1 MFNFIDHTIIKH
13 ITNTALRAGDLI
25 MEFYN
30 KPLSVQIKSDNSPV
44 TIADIE
50 ANNFIVQELNNITPN
65 ITIIS
70 EEGDLSIYTNAQ
82 TFWLVDPIDGTKSFI
97 NATGQFT
104 VNIALIHNK
113 HPVFGVI
120 YAPLT
125 KILYFNENN
134 IAYKQHDHSI
144 ELIKVNN
151 NHNEMVA
158 IISLHHR
165 NHQMISYLNTL
176 QLKSVI
182 TSSSSIKFCLIAEGK
197 ADIYPNFGKTM
208 EWDTAA
214 GHAILN
220 AAGGS
225 VKTHDGQ
232 PLTYGKENF
241 VNNLFIA
248 YGKGDENQEK

>member
-1 MFNFIDHTIIKH
+1 MINFLDHTIIKQV
-13 ITNTALRAGDLI
+13 INTALKAGDLI

-30 KPLSVQIKSDNSPV
+30 KPLSIEIKSDNSPV

-50 ANNFIVQELNNITPN
+50 ANNFIVQALNNINPN
-65 ITIIS
+65 IAIIS
-70 EEGDLSIYTNAQ
+70 EEDETPISINDA

-97 NATGQFT
+97 NKAGQFT

-113 HPVFGVI
+113 FPVFGVI

-125 KILYFNENN
+125 QTLYFNENN
-134 IAYKQHDHSI
+134 IAYKQFKNS
-144 ELIKVNN
+144 LTSIKVNN
-151 NHNEMVA
+151 NHNEVIA
-158 IISLHHR
+158 IISTHHR
-165 NHQMISYLNTL
+165 TRQISSYLNNL
-176 QLKSVI
+176 KLKSVI
-182 TSSSSIKFCLIAEGK
+182 TASSSIKFCLLAEGK

-225 VKTHDGQ
+225 VKTHDNK
-232 PLTYGKENF
+232 PFIYGKENF

-248 YGKGDENQEK
+248 YGKNLGE